1 MSDILHEI
9 SRVCILVGVFSAML
23 AVGTGVPIGA
33 VLRAL
38 RNPRVVGLALLANF
52 VAVPLLAVGLTQVL
66 PLSAEAHTAIILLG
80 VAAGVPMLS
89 RLTMLAHGNMPF
101 SIGLMVLL
109 MVGTVVYAPL
119 ALPRLLPHISV
130 AAWDIAGSLSV
141 IMLVPLVL
149 GMMARQRYAGL
160 ADVSEVLAHIARP
173 SMAIGIGAGV
183 VAAWDDLVGTLGS
196 GIFVGV
202 LLLGLG
208 GAAIG
213 WLLAAHAPSS
223 ERRVAALGTAMRN
236 FPAAIFV
243 AGRDF
248 DPDTLLMTSAGA
260 LILMT
265 MTIIL
270 AGELG
275 RFLPARP
282 AASPTRSGA

>member
-1 MSDILHEI
+1 MSEILHEI
-9 SRVCILVGVFSAML
+9 SRVCILTGVISAML
-23 AVGTGVPIGA
+23 AVGTSVPIGA
-33 VLRAL
+33 VLQAL
-38 RNPRVVGLALLANF
+38 KNPRIVGLALLANF
-52 VAVPLLAVGLTQVL
+52 VAVPLLAVALTQVL
-66 PLSAEAHTAIILLG
+66 PLSDAAHNAIILLG
-80 VAAGVPMLS
+80 AAAGVPMLS
-89 RLTMLAHGNMPF
+89 RLTMLAHGHMPF

-119 ALPRLLPHISV
+119 ALPLLLPHISV

-141 IMLVPLVL
+141 VMLVPLVL
-149 GMMARQRYAGL
+149 GLMARQRYTGL
-160 ADVSEVLAHIARP
+160 ANLSEVAAHIARP

-202 LLLGLG
+202 LMLGLG

-213 WLLAAHAPSS
+213 WLLAARAPSS

-236 FPAAIFV
+236 FPAALLV

-265 MTIIL
+265 LTIIL

-275 RFLPARP
+275 RYLPPRP
-282 AASPTRSGA
+282 GATNTPSGD